1 MILKIKQ
8 ELRYDADP
16 YSKLFLNV
24 TIINMRFRSDTA
36 SLSRVKGMY
45 LSKPLLRKIHDR
57 CTRNNLE

>member
-1 MILKIKQ
+1 MTQ
-8 ELRYDADP
+8 EP

-24 TIINMRFRSDTA
+24 TIINMRLRSDTA

-57 CTRNNLE
+57 RTRNNLE